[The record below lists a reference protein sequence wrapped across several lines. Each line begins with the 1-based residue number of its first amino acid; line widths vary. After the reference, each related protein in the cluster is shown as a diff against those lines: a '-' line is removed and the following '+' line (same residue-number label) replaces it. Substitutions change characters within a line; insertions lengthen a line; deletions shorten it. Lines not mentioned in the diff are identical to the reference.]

1 MKRFDN
7 RRPQFGIF
15 LEAAAKLTN
24 FLHRRRMNFE
34 QVVPDE
40 QEEMEDEFDWVGDF

>member
-7 RRPQFGIF
+7 RRPRFGIF
-15 LEAAAKLTN
+15 LEEAAKLTN
-24 FLHRRRMNFE
+24 FLHCRHMNFE

-40 QEEMEDEFDWVGDF
+40 QEENKDEFGWGGDF